1 MKRYLMVSLIA
12 VMMVVMVG
20 TVALA
25 DSLRIG
31 LSVPSLSMTWFS
43 FLKSAVEE
51 QAAEMGVELV
61 TIDARNQ
68 VGKQMSD
75 IEDMI
80 VQGLDGVLLVPINV
94 EALVPA
100 VEALNEAGIPVVT
113 VDRRISGAPTLAH
126 VGADNVEGGRIAGR
140 FIAHLLKGKGK
151 VIELTGTP
159 GSSPAI
165 DRGTGFNEIIDQY
178 PNIEVIARQTGQFTR
193 AEGMSVMENIIQAHP
208 EFDAV
213 FAHNDDMIVGAL
225 EAIKASGIESDD
237 VITVGFDAIK
247 DGLRAVKRGELD
259 ATIEQFPGDQ
269 AKTGFKVLVEYL
281 RNGVKPET
289 HDIYI
294 KPALVMEGTLDKAEK
309 WAEVKAEFE

>member
-1 MKRYLMVSLIA
+1 MRKSL
-12 VMMVVMVG
+12 VVVLVVMVMMAVFG
-20 TVALA
+20 PAALA

-43 FLKSAVEE
+43 FLKSAVEM

-61 TIDARNQ
+61 TLDARNQ

-100 VEALNEAGIPVVT
+100 VESLDAAGIPVVT
-113 VDRRISGAPTLAH
+113 VDRRIAGAPTLCH
-126 VGADNVEGGRIAGR
+126 VGADNVEGGRTAGL
-140 FIAHLLKGKGK
+140 FIAHLLKGEGR

-165 DRGTGFNEIIDQY
+165 DRGSGFNEVIAQF
-178 PNIEVIARQTGQFTR
+178 PNIKIIAQQTGQFTR
-193 AEGMSVMENIIQAHP
+193 AEGMTVMENLIQANP

-213 FAHNDDMIVGAL
+213 FAHNDDMIIGAI
-225 EAIKASGIESDD
+225 EAIKGSGLKLGD
-237 VITVGFDAIK
+237 VITVGFDAIE
-247 DGLRAVKRGELD
+247 DALRAVKRNELD

-269 AKTGFKVLVEYL
+269 AKTAFKILVDFL
-281 RNGVKPET
+281 RTGEKPTSNE
-289 HDIYI
+289 IYI
-294 KPALVMEGTLDKAEK
+294 KPALVMNGTLDKAEK
-309 WAEVKAEFE
+309 WPEVKVEF

>member
-1 MKRYLMVSLIA
+1 MRKSL
-12 VMMVVMVG
+12 VVVLVVMVMMAVFG
-20 TVALA
+20 PAALA

-43 FLKSAVEE
+43 FLKSAVEM

-61 TIDARNQ
+61 TLDARNQ

-100 VEALNEAGIPVVT
+100 VESLNAAGIPVVT
-113 VDRRISGAPTLAH
+113 VDRRIAGAPTLCH
-126 VGADNVEGGRIAGR
+126 VGADNVEGGRTAGL
-140 FIAHLLKGKGK
+140 FIAHLLKGEGR

-165 DRGTGFNEIIDQY
+165 DRGSGFNEVIAQF
-178 PNIEVIARQTGQFTR
+178 PNIKIIAQQTGQFTR
-193 AEGMSVMENIIQAHP
+193 AEGMTVMENLIQANP

-213 FAHNDDMIVGAL
+213 FAHNDDMIIGAI
-225 EAIKASGIESDD
+225 EAIKGSGLKLGD
-237 VITVGFDAIK
+237 VITVGFDAIE
-247 DGLRAVKRGELD
+247 DALRAVKRNELD

-269 AKTGFKVLVEYL
+269 AKTAFKILVDFL
-281 RNGVKPET
+281 RAGEKPTSNE
-289 HDIYI
+289 IYI
-294 KPALVMEGTLDKAEK
+294 KPALVMNGTLDKAEK
-309 WAEVKAEFE
+309 WPEVKVEF

>member
-1 MKRYLMVSLIA
+1 MRKSL
-12 VMMVVMVG
+12 VVVLVVMVMMAVFG
-20 TVALA
+20 PAALA

-43 FLKSAVEE
+43 FLKSAVEM

-61 TIDARNQ
+61 TLDARNQ

-100 VEALNEAGIPVVT
+100 VESLDAAGIPVVT
-113 VDRRISGAPTLAH
+113 VDRRIAGAPTLCH
-126 VGADNVEGGRIAGR
+126 VGADNVEGGRTAGL
-140 FIAHLLKGKGK
+140 FIAHLLKGEGR

-165 DRGTGFNEIIDQY
+165 DRGSGFNEVIAQF
-178 PNIEVIARQTGQFTR
+178 PNIKIIAQQTGQFTR
-193 AEGMSVMENIIQAHP
+193 AEGMTVMENLIQANP

-213 FAHNDDMIVGAL
+213 FAHNDDMIIGAI
-225 EAIKASGIESDD
+225 EAIKGSGLKLGD
-237 VITVGFDAIK
+237 VITVGFDAIE
-247 DGLRAVKRGELD
+247 DALRAVKRNELD

-269 AKTGFKVLVEYL
+269 AKTAFKILVDFL
-281 RNGVKPET
+281 RAGEKPTSNE
-289 HDIYI
+289 IYI
-294 KPALVMEGTLDKAEK
+294 KPALVMNGTLDKAEK
-309 WAEVKAEFE
+309 WPEVKVEF

>member
-1 MKRYLMVSLIA
+1 MRKSL
-12 VMMVVMVG
+12 VVVLVVMVMMAVFG
-20 TVALA
+20 PAALA
-25 DSLRIG
+25 DPLRIG

-43 FLKSAVEE
+43 FLKSAVEM

-61 TIDARNQ
+61 TLDARNQ

-100 VEALNEAGIPVVT
+100 VESLDAAGIPVVT
-113 VDRRISGAPTLAH
+113 VDRRIAGAPTLCH
-126 VGADNVEGGRIAGR
+126 VGADNVEGGRTAGL
-140 FIAHLLKGKGK
+140 FIAHLLKGEGR

-165 DRGTGFNEIIDQY
+165 DRGSGFNEVIAQF
-178 PNIEVIARQTGQFTR
+178 PNIKIIAQQTGQFTR
-193 AEGMSVMENIIQAHP
+193 AEGMTVMENLIQANP

-213 FAHNDDMIVGAL
+213 FAHNDDMIIGAI
-225 EAIKASGIESDD
+225 EAIKGSGLKLGD
-237 VITVGFDAIK
+237 VITVGFDAIE
-247 DGLRAVKRGELD
+247 DALRAVKRNELD

-269 AKTGFKVLVEYL
+269 AKTAFKILVDFL
-281 RNGVKPET
+281 RTGEKPTSNE
-289 HDIYI
+289 IYI
-294 KPALVMEGTLDKAEK
+294 KPALVMNGTLDKAEK
-309 WAEVKAEFE
+309 WPEVKVEF

>member
-1 MKRYLMVSLIA
+1 MRKSL
-12 VMMVVMVG
+12 VVVLVVMVMMAIIG
-20 TVALA
+20 STALA

-43 FLKSAVEE
+43 FLKSAVEM
-51 QAAEMGVELV
+51 QATEMGVELV
-61 TIDARNQ
+61 TLDARNQ

-100 VEALNEAGIPVVT
+100 VESLNAAGIPVVT
-113 VDRRISGAPTLAH
+113 VDRRIIGAPTLCH
-126 VGADNVEGGRIAGR
+126 VGADNVEGGRTAGL
-140 FIAHLLKGKGK
+140 FIAHLLKGEGR

-165 DRGTGFNEIIDQY
+165 DRGSGFN
-178 PNIEVIARQTGQFTR
+178 EVIARFPNIKIIAQQTGQFTR
-193 AEGMSVMENIIQAHP
+193 AEGMTVMENLIQAHP

-213 FAHNDDMIVGAL
+213 FAHNDDMIVGAI
-225 EAIKASGIESDD
+225 EAIKGSGLKLDE
-237 VITVGFDAIK
+237 VITVGFDAIE
-247 DGLRAVKRGELD
+247 DALRAVKRNELD

-269 AKTGFKVLVEYL
+269 AKTAFRILVDFL
-281 RNGVKPET
+281 RTGEKPASNE
-289 HDIYI
+289 IYI
-294 KPALVMEGTLDKAEK
+294 KPALVMSGTLDEAEK
-309 WAEVKAEFE
+309 WPEVKVEF

>member
-1 MKRYLMVSLIA
+1 MRKYLLIGLIAILMVALLGSL
-12 VMMVVMVG
+12 
-20 TVALA
+20 ALA
-25 DSLRIG
+25 DPLRIG

-43 FLKSAVEE
+43 FLKSAVEM

-61 TIDARNQ
+61 TLDARNQ

-100 VEALNEAGIPVVT
+100 VESLDAAGIPVVT
-113 VDRRISGAPTLAH
+113 VDRRIAGAPTLCH
-126 VGADNVEGGRIAGR
+126 VGADNVEGGRTAGL
-140 FIAHLLKGKGK
+140 FIAHLLKGEGR

-165 DRGTGFNEIIDQY
+165 DRGSGFNDVIAQF
-178 PNIEVIARQTGQFTR
+178 PNIKIIAQQTGQFTR
-193 AEGMSVMENIIQAHP
+193 AEGMTVMENLIQANP

-213 FAHNDDMIVGAL
+213 FAHNDDMIIGAI
-225 EAIKASGIESDD
+225 EAIKGSGLKLGD
-237 VITVGFDAIK
+237 VITVGFDAIE
-247 DGLRAVKRGELD
+247 DALRAVKRNELD

-269 AKTGFKVLVEYL
+269 AKTAFKILVGFL
-281 RNGVKPET
+281 RAGENPTSNE
-289 HDIYI
+289 IYI
-294 KPALVMEGTLDKAEK
+294 KPALVMNGTLDKAEK
-309 WAEVKAEFE
+309 WPEVKVEF

>member
-1 MKRYLMVSLIA
+1 MRKYLLIGLIAILMVALLGSL
-12 VMMVVMVG
+12 
-20 TVALA
+20 ALA
-25 DSLRIG
+25 DPLRIG

-43 FLKSAVEE
+43 FLKSAVEM

-61 TIDARNQ
+61 TLDARNQ

-100 VEALNEAGIPVVT
+100 VESLDAAGIPVVT
-113 VDRRISGAPTLAH
+113 VDRRIAGAPTLCH
-126 VGADNVEGGRIAGR
+126 VGADNVEGGRTAGL
-140 FIAHLLKGKGK
+140 FIAHLLKGEGR

-165 DRGTGFNEIIDQY
+165 DRGSGFNDVIAQF
-178 PNIEVIARQTGQFTR
+178 PNIKIIAQQTGQFTR
-193 AEGMSVMENIIQAHP
+193 AEGMTVMENLIQANP

-213 FAHNDDMIVGAL
+213 FAHNDDMIIGAI
-225 EAIKASGIESDD
+225 EAIKGSGLKLGD
-237 VITVGFDAIK
+237 VITVGFDAIE
-247 DGLRAVKRGELD
+247 DALRAVKRNELD

-269 AKTGFKVLVEYL
+269 AKTAFKILVDFL
-281 RNGVKPET
+281 RTGEKPTSNE
-289 HDIYI
+289 IYI
-294 KPALVMEGTLDKAEK
+294 KPALVMNGTLDKAEK
-309 WAEVKAEFE
+309 WPEVKVEF

>member
-1 MKRYLMVSLIA
+1 MRKSL
-12 VMMVVMVG
+12 VVVLVVMVMMAIIG
-20 TVALA
+20 STALA

-43 FLKSAVEE
+43 FLKSAVEM
-51 QAAEMGVELV
+51 QATEMGVELV
-61 TIDARNQ
+61 TLDARNQ

-100 VEALNEAGIPVVT
+100 VESLNAANIPVVT
-113 VDRRISGAPTLAH
+113 VDRRIVGAPTLCH
-126 VGADNVEGGRIAGR
+126 VGADNVEGGRTAGL
-140 FIAHLLKGKGK
+140 FIAHLLKGEGR

-165 DRGTGFNEIIDQY
+165 DRGSGFN
-178 PNIEVIARQTGQFTR
+178 EVIARFPNIKIIAQQTGQFTR
-193 AEGMSVMENIIQAHP
+193 AEGMTVMENLIQAHP

-213 FAHNDDMIVGAL
+213 FAHNDDMIVGAI
-225 EAIKASGIESDD
+225 EAIKGSGLKLDE
-237 VITVGFDAIK
+237 VITVGFDAIE
-247 DGLRAVKRGELD
+247 DALRAVKRNELD

-269 AKTGFKVLVEYL
+269 AKTAFRILVDFL
-281 RNGVKPET
+281 RTGEKPASNE
-289 HDIYI
+289 IYI
-294 KPALVMEGTLDKAEK
+294 KPALVMGGTLDEAEK
-309 WAEVKAEFE
+309 WPEVKVEF

>member
-1 MKRYLMVSLIA
+1 MRKYLLIGLIAILMVALLGSL
-12 VMMVVMVG
+12 
-20 TVALA
+20 ALA
-25 DSLRIG
+25 DPLRIG

-43 FLKSAVEE
+43 FLKSAVEM

-61 TIDARNQ
+61 TLDARNQ

-100 VEALNEAGIPVVT
+100 VESLNAAGIPVVT
-113 VDRRISGAPTLAH
+113 VDRRIAGAPTLCH
-126 VGADNVEGGRIAGR
+126 VGADNVEGGRTAGL
-140 FIAHLLKGKGK
+140 FIAHLLKGEGR

-165 DRGTGFNEIIDQY
+165 DRGSGFNEVIAQF
-178 PNIEVIARQTGQFTR
+178 PNIKIIAQQTGQFTR
-193 AEGMSVMENIIQAHP
+193 AEGMTVMENLIQANP

-213 FAHNDDMIVGAL
+213 FAHNDDMIIGAI
-225 EAIKASGIESDD
+225 EAIKGSGLKLGD
-237 VITVGFDAIK
+237 VITVGFDAIE
-247 DGLRAVKRGELD
+247 DALRAVKRNELD

-269 AKTGFKVLVEYL
+269 AKTAFKILVDFL
-281 RNGVKPET
+281 RTGEKPTSNE
-289 HDIYI
+289 IYI
-294 KPALVMEGTLDKAEK
+294 KPALVMNGTLDKAEK
-309 WAEVKAEFE
+309 WPEVKVEF